1 MIRTSDGDVTRMLAL
16 TVACLAGTV
25 ADIARTAACM
35 PVSPDTIADMGS
47 ALCEAERA
55 CLAWEAKV
63 RAMDLGVEMDIGVER
78 TGGSEGAQ
86 G

>member
-35 PVSPDTIADMGS
+35 PCSPDTIA
-47 ALCEAERA
+47 ALGRAERA
-55 CLAWEAKV
+55 CLALEAQV
-63 RAMDLGVEMDIGVER
+63 RAMDLMSLDDASGKELG
-78 TGGSEGAQ
+78 
-86 G
+86 

>member
-1 MIRTSDGDVTRMLAL
+1 MRRNEETRMLAL

-25 ADIARTAACM
+25 AGIARTAACL
-35 PVSPDTIADMGS
+35 PESPDTIAALGR
-47 ALCEAERA
+47 ALCEAERV
-55 CLAWEAKV
+55 CLALEAQV
-63 RAMDLGVEMDIGVER
+63 RAMDLGVEMDIGIER

>member
-1 MIRTSDGDVTRMLAL
+1 MIRTSDCDVTRMLAL
-16 TVACLAGTV
+16 TVACLACTV

-35 PVSPDTIADMGS
+35 PVSPDAIA
-47 ALCEAERA
+47 ALGRAERA
-55 CLAWEAKV
+55 CLALEAQV
-63 RAMDLGVEMDIGVER
+63 RAMDLGIER